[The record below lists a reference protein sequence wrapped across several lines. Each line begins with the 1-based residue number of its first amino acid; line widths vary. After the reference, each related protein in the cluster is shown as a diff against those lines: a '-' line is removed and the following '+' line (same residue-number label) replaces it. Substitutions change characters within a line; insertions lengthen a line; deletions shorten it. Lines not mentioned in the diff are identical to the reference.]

1 MKSIEK
7 TIMRLISS
15 GFDPDTRSDPC
26 RSAYAA
32 LPVAR
37 LLSLSRECGPWRRA
51 AGLKPRRQRSAR
63 WRAAWRHPVAPYI
76 LPLRPPLNPAPPAQP
91 HAAFTCRYR
100 GFIYTSFQERATKIS
115 HGNVGKLLAA
125 AGDPFGAKICAR
137 IAGDEARRCSRAPSP
152 HAPLPPSAPSRF
164 LPYPT
169 YTLPT
174 PYLYP
179 YYPPTQC
186 SLSCFRRA
194 MRRHTSSS
202 SSACSSS
209 TPMVRPARR

>member
-37 LLSLSRECGPWRRA
+37 LLSLSCECGPWRRA

-63 WRAAWRHPVAPYI
+63 WRAAWRHPVAPYV

-91 HAAFTCRYR
+91 RAAFTCRYR

-137 IAGDEARRCSRAPSP
+137 IAGDEARHCPRAPSP
-152 HAPLPPSAPSRF
+152 HAPLPPSAPSR
-164 LPYPT
+164 
-169 YTLPT
+169 
-174 PYLYP
+174 
-179 YYPPTQC
+179 
-186 SLSCFRRA
+186 S
-194 MRRHTSSS
+194 
-202 SSACSSS
+202 
-209 TPMVRPARR
+209 

>member
-91 HAAFTCRYR
+91 RAA
-100 GFIYTSFQERATKIS
+100 S
-115 HGNVGKLLAA
+115 
-125 AGDPFGAKICAR
+125 
-137 IAGDEARRCSRAPSP
+137 
-152 HAPLPPSAPSRF
+152 
-164 LPYPT
+164 
-169 YTLPT
+169 
-174 PYLYP
+174 
-179 YYPPTQC
+179 
-186 SLSCFRRA
+186 
-194 MRRHTSSS
+194 
-202 SSACSSS
+202 
-209 TPMVRPARR
+209 

>member
-37 LLSLSRECGPWRRA
+37 LLSFARECGPWRRA
-51 AGLKPRRQRSAR
+51 AGPKPRRQRCAR

-137 IAGDEARRCSRAPSP
+137 IAGDEARHCPRAPSP
-152 HAPLPPSAPSRF
+152 HAPLPPSAPSRSK
-164 LPYPT
+164 LYPT
-169 YTLPT
+169 YTPPI
-174 PYLYP
+174 PYL
-179 YYPPTQC
+179 YPPTQC
-186 SLSCFRRA
+186 LLSCFRRA
-194 MRRHTSSS
+194 MRRRTSSS

>member
-1 MKSIEK
+1 MRALAQGRGPK
-7 TIMRLISS
+7 TEE
-15 GFDPDTRSDPC
+15 
-26 RSAYAA
+26 AA
-32 LPVAR
+32 LRAVASCVAAPCSTVHLATASPVPPCA
-37 LLSLSRECGPWRRA
+37 
-51 AGLKPRRQRSAR
+51 
-63 WRAAWRHPVAPYI
+63 
-76 LPLRPPLNPAPPAQP
+76 PPLSPAPPLR
-91 HAAFTCRYR
+91 AAFPCRYR

-174 PYLYP
+174 PYLHPTYTP
-179 YYPPTQC
+179 TTHPPSAY
-186 SLSCFRRA
+186 SLASGA
-194 MRRHTSSS
+194 
-202 SSACSSS
+202 
-209 TPMVRPARR
+209 P